1 MTDHGTGDPVFVD
14 RSGRRRRLVTLT
26 GTAGGLLL
34 AGAVLALLAGF
45 TGAGPVGLPGWD
57 DATSAPRPVPGTARP
72 STRAAHVPVPTG
84 RPRTARPAPSAT
96 APSATAPSSSAPEP
110 TVTSVSPTASVK
122 GRGKSQRRVP
132 TQTPTARPAHKAA

>member
-96 APSATAPSSSAPEP
+96 APSSSAPEP
-110 TVTSVSPTASVK
+110 TATSVSPTASVK

-132 TQTPTARPAHKAA
+132 THTPTARPAHKAA

>member
-34 AGAVLALLAGF
+34 AAAVLALLAGF
-45 TGAGPVGLPGWD
+45 TGAGPVALPGWD
-57 DATSAPRPVPGTARP
+57 DATTTSRPAPGAARP
-72 STRAAHVPVPTG
+72 STRPAHVPVPTG
-84 RPRTARPAPSAT
+84 RPRAARPAPSAA

-110 TVTSVSPTASVK
+110 TATSVSPTAPGK

-132 TQTPTARPAHKAA
+132 THTPSARPAHKAA